1 MFDCNVWS
9 LLTLLFSMCL
19 ICLMCLMCLMC
30 SICSICSICSNMG
43 QQAQASDDNHP
54 DAHATRLKLSLVTID
69 SGEKY
74 PWELTYE
81 ACRYVSKMTHV
92 SAECRISRSEELQLL
107 CDDSIVIDRM
117 SPNYASGTMW
127 NTPYDLYDCTIVK
140 NRKRALEVLLLNDGT
155 TGDTSDTDPPQV
167 LAQCWVPPGETTSG
181 MW

>member
-9 LLTLLFSMCL
+9 LLTLLFS
-19 ICLMCLMCLMC
+19 ICL
-30 SICSICSICSNMG
+30 ICSNMG

-155 TGDTSDTDPPQV
+155 TGDTSDTDPPQE